1 MITKQTSLFRSV
13 LVSAVLAG
21 VAGIATAQTQK
32 APADNS
38 AKDRQAM
45 ESAFARADSN
55 GDGKLTREEAARMP
69 EIAAR
74 FDELDKNK
82 DGVLSMEEFSA
93 VAAMPAK

>member
-1 MITKQTSLFRSV
+1 MAKQTSLIRSS
-13 LVSAVLAG
+13 LVLALLAAAAASG
-21 VAGIATAQTQK
+21 MAQTQK
-32 APADNS
+32 APADTG

-45 ESAFARADSN
+45 ESVFARADSN

-69 EIAAR
+69 EIAAK